1 MMRIFVRSVLA
12 VSLLFQCLSAQRP
25 ANLSGASMVQVNGRA
40 MRVRTANL
48 ENRKPGQPIVVL
60 ESGSVQQLENWNPIF
75 NEIAALGPVVAYD
88 RPGIGRSEFDGQPQT
103 LDHVAQSLHELLSK
117 LKASP
122 PYVLVGHSYGGLLIM
137 TFTNRYLAEVAGLV
151 YLDASDPDISYA
163 DFDAISP
170 ETRRL
175 VMSELDVFPTDL
187 PVGMKA
193 ELDNLRKLLADDMAG
208 LHAVRPPK
216 GVPTGVLISAGK
228 YERSEKPLPPQIAS
242 GIVRLQIRH
251 QQEWALSS
259 QNSFVIIAN
268 HMGHFV
274 HQDDPAL
281 VTQVIQRVLAA
292 ASKK

>member
-1 MMRIFVRSVLA
+1 
-12 VSLLFQCLSAQRP
+12 
-25 ANLSGASMVQVNGRA
+25 MVQVNGRA
-40 MRVRTANL
+40 MRVRTGNL

-75 NEIAALGPVVAYD
+75 SQIAALAPVVAYD
-88 RPGIGRSEFDGQPQT
+88 RPGIGRSEFDGQSQT
-103 LDHVAQSLHELLSK
+103 LDHVAQSLHELLSQLK
-117 LKASP
+117 LSP

-137 TFTNRYLAEVAGLV
+137 TFTNRYPAEVAGLV
-151 YLDASDPDISYA
+151 YLDASDPDMSYA

-175 VMSELDVFPTDL
+175 VMSELDVFPPDL
-187 PVGMKA
+187 PIGMKA
-193 ELDNLRKLLADDMAG
+193 EIDNLRKLLANDMSG

-228 YERSEKPLPPQIAS
+228 YERSEKPLPPQIAA
-242 GIVRLQIRH
+242 GMVRLQIRH
-251 QQEWALSS
+251 EQEWALSS

-268 HMGHFV
+268 HMSHFV

-281 VTQVIQRVLAA
+281 VMQVVQRVLSA